1 MHYQWNDEKNRAN
14 IAKHGINFN
23 LAEHFEW
30 DSALETI
37 DNRKDYGEER
47 WISLGLIKNRLY
59 VMIYVYRQNY
69 IRIISLRKANKR
81 EREFYAKKKT

>member
-1 MHYQWNDEKNRAN
+1 MRYQWDDEKNRAN
-14 IAKHGINFN
+14 IAKHGIDFS
-23 LAEHFEW
+23 LAENFEW

-37 DNRKDYGEER
+37 NNRKDYGEER
-47 WISLGLIKNRLY
+47 WITLGRIKNRLY